1 MEKVTAWQFKEAG
14 PTTSQTIFQILL
26 PQQLRPTGHTPASS
40 SPRRMWTPKITK
52 PQLKHLTRR
61 CSRGT
66 HPTGVLTHWQQL
78 QKSPRWGCRRLRRH
92 TRRHESKG
100 LESLKPGYSSEKS
113 KLRNFQFWPK
123 LVSAPLE
130 VPEAT
135 WDAISQDPLLMIPL
149 RAWATLVP
157 WRPLSLASHQSPA
170 LRTSKP
176 TDLGKL
182 FPEGFCLPLPSS
194 RQEVIQKYCLGWKG
208 LQQ

>member
-1 MEKVTAWQFKEAG
+1 MSSPSYSASPSIKQHMEKITAWQFKEAG

-40 SPRRMWTPKITK
+40 SPRRMWTPRDYQTTAETSHQEMQQGDPSHGRPYSLAAVTK
-52 PQLKHLTRR
+52 EPKMGML
-61 CSRGT
+61 
-66 HPTGVLTHWQQL
+66 
-78 QKSPRWGCRRLRRH
+78 RRLRRH

-170 LRTSKP
+170 LGTSKP

-182 FPEGFCLPLPSS
+182 FPEGFCLPL
-194 RQEVIQKYCLGWKG
+194 W
-208 LQQ
+208 